1 MNAPI
6 DSALYAMLPGPRAF
20 MQKVALSANVHRHLV
35 INHPHSFTLGLRN
48 AVRRGLLDAH
58 IDPED
63 IVILTIHDDADVAAS
78 VGVHFGQQRMT
89 GAVLAGI
96 AGTGPKAVVLMA
108 TGKQSQSL
116 CDTYAADFRSASG
129 YSQGMTRLV
138 TLMQE
143 ADFREDMT
151 DGASRVITF
160 DGGLL
165 PQEMSAYIAFR
176 MVNRPCFGSTGLL
189 SAIVAEFAG
198 FDAEFAERLMLM
210 DASQLLGIQTG
221 LEMLMEEDPVRWQH
235 ASWLAGSVSHCS
247 TIPHVLHD
255 CYLAKYSIGDTRE
268 FARKRIEARY
278 WRACVREITPWIE
291 ERRHNVL
298 RVFHSKLRA
307 IAIGHPSGM
316 IVIPSLSPYKERHVH
331 PEDVETNNIVGM
343 VRHGVLSVSDGI
355 ETMAL
360 SVCRRIKPVRD
371 DIAHLRAP
379 SAADLVELVR
389 DVDQWEQAR
398 CCR

>member
-1 MNAPI
+1 MNTSI
-6 DSALYAMLPGPRAF
+6 DSALYAMLPGPCAF
-20 MQKVALSANVHRHLV
+20 IHRVALSANEHRHLV
-35 INHPHSFTLGLRN
+35 INHPHSISLGLRN

-63 IVILTIHDDADVAAS
+63 VIILTIQDDADVAAC
-78 VGVHFGQQRMT
+78 VGVHFGHQRMT
-89 GAVLAGI
+89 GAVFAGI
-96 AGTGPKAVVLMA
+96 GGTAPKAVVLIA
-108 TGKQSQSL
+108 VGKQSQSH
-116 CDTYAADFRSASG
+116 CDNYAADFRSATA
-129 YSQGMTRLV
+129 YSHGLTRLV

-189 SAIVAEFAG
+189 TAIVAEFAG

-210 DASQLLGIQTG
+210 NTSQLLGIQTC
-221 LEMLMEEDPVRWQH
+221 LELLMEEDPLRWRH
-235 ASWLAGSVSHCS
+235 ASWLTGSLSHCS
-247 TIPHVLHD
+247 TTPHVLHD
-255 CYLAKYSIGDTRE
+255 CYLAKYGVGDTRE
-268 FARKRIEARY
+268 LARKRIEARY

-291 ERRHNVL
+291 ERRHNVMS
-298 RVFHSKLRA
+298 VFRPKLHA
-307 IAIGHPSGM
+307 IAAGHPSGM
-316 IVIPSLSPYKERHVH
+316 IAIPSPSPHKERYVH

-343 VRHGVLSVSDGI
+343 VRHGVLSVDGANEI
-355 ETMAL
+355 MAL
-360 SVCRRIKPVRD
+360 SLCRLIKPVRD

-379 SAADLVELVR
+379 SATDLVELVSR
-389 DVDQWEQAR
+389 VDQWAEAR
-398 CCR
+398 